1 LIEEKS
7 SGVMKVQNITSC
19 LSVDQD
25 ADASPIVRK
34 PCWKT
39 DNSSGKWPIP
49 ILDRLNLD
57 LSKGQEMVIMS
68 SEKLCVFP
76 FLNFFAAEEVTS
88 ITTPL
93 TSLLLSW
100 TTVSTPLFHSVHK

>member
-57 LSKGQEMVIMS
+57 LSKGQEMV
-68 SEKLCVFP
+68 E
-76 FLNFFAAEEVTS
+76 
-88 ITTPL
+88 
-93 TSLLLSW
+93 LS
-100 TTVSTPLFHSVHK
+100 